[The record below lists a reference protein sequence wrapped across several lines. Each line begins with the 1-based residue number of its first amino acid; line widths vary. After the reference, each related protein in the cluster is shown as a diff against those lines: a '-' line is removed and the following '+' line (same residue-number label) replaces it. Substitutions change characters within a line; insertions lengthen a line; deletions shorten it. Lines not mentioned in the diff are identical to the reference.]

1 MNNVKEFIHSL
12 KGVLSALDAEK
23 TATYRIAA
31 LRPLRERLNEEVG
44 RRLRRAATANVTEL
58 DMDVLGDLMKVIKK
72 LGKDSVDSKDELDR
86 RFKMT
91 LNLLEH
97 AVSRKTPT
105 HPDQILYLFN
115 KFYSGLGH
123 LFPTPTTQPTT

>member
-1 MNNVKEFIHSL
+1 MNNVKEFIYSL

-31 LRPLRERLNEEVG
+31 LRPLRERYHEEAG

-72 LGKDSVDSKDELDR
+72 LGKDSVDCKDNIDR

-91 LNLLEH
+91 LELLDY
-97 AVSRKTPT
+97 AVSKKSPTP
-105 HPDQILYLFN
+105 PDQIIWLFN
-115 KFYSGLGH
+115 KLYSGISKYV
-123 LFPTPTTQPTT
+123 PTAQPTT